1 MCSEHGIGPDG
12 VLQQF
17 AQDSIDRKDVFFYQV
32 SKLVSNLTKQADDDH
47 YIPRAI
53 LLDLEPKV
61 IETIQE
67 SEYRHLF
74 NPENMFLFVFCTN
87 CRYVPKEGSGAGNN
101 WGVGYS
107 QSDKHSDELLDI
119 ITREAEDCDNFEVLL
134 TFL

>member
-17 AQDSIDRKDVFFYQV
+17 AQDGIDRKDVFFYQV
-32 SKLVSNLTKQADDDH
+32 RTATFLNLKADDNH

-67 SEYRHLF
+67 SDYRHLF
-74 NPENMFLFVFCTN
+74 NPENMFLCT
-87 CRYVPKEGSGAGNN
+87 
-101 WGVGYS
+101 
-107 QSDKHSDELLDI
+107 
-119 ITREAEDCDNFEVLL
+119 VLL
-134 TFL
+134 ILDMFPKKELELVTTGVWVILNLISTATIFLI